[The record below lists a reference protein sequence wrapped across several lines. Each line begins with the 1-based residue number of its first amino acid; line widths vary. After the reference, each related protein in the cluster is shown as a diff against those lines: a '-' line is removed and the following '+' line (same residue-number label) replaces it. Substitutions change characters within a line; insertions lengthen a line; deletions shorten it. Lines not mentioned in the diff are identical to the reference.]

1 MVSIKDVAKKA
12 NVSISTVSNALN
24 GRANVS
30 DETRQR
36 VIEIA
41 NDMNYYPN
49 TMARNLKVKKTKTIA
64 FCFSEF
70 DRNFYFQIIKG
81 INDCVVNHGYDLIIC
96 AHHSI
101 EKFLRNGFVDGALVN
116 DKNVSDELILSTAS
130 QELPIVVLDRELKG
144 DHIYPVVVD
153 NYLAMETLVKDLL
166 IKGYKNFAYVS
177 GVEHT
182 QDNIERF
189 EGMRDTLR
197 DHDIPFLQKHY
208 HHGDFTE
215 LSGYQAARLMMISKD
230 IPEVVI
236 CANDDMAIGVVKAFK
251 ELGLKIPEDVSV
263 IGFDDIEL
271 SSLLEPHLTTVSIPK
286 YEWGIYAATILFRI
300 LVENER
306 HVVPNKI
313 MAQTKWRQTSR

>member
-12 NVSISTVSNALN
+12 KVSISTVSNALN

-30 DETRQR
+30 EETRQR
-36 VIEIA
+36 IIDIA

-64 FCFSEF
+64 FCFSQF

-81 INDCVVNHGYDLIIC
+81 INDCVINHGYDLIIC

-130 QELPIVVLDRELKG
+130 KELPIVLLDRELKG
-144 DHIYPVVVD
+144 QHIYPVVVN
-153 NYLAMETLVKDLL
+153 NYLAMEQLVKEL
-166 IKGYKNFAYVS
+166 IMKDYKKFSYVS
-177 GVEHT
+177 GIEST

-197 DHDIPFLQKHY
+197 DHNITFLQKHY
-208 HHGDFTE
+208 YHGDFTE
-215 LSGYQAARLMMISKD
+215 ISGYQAARLMMISKD

-251 ELGLKIPEDVSV
+251 EMGINIPEDVSV

-271 SSLLEPHLTTVSIPK
+271 SSILEPHITTISVPK
-286 YEWGIYAATILFRI
+286 YEWGIYAATILFRV
-300 LVENER
+300 LDGER

-313 MAQTKWRQTSR
+313 IAQTKWRQTTR

>member
-12 NVSISTVSNALN
+12 GVSISTVSNALN
-24 GRANVS
+24 GRSNVS
-30 DETRQR
+30 DKTRKR
-36 VIEIA
+36 IIEIA

-81 INDCVVNHGYDLIIC
+81 INDCVINHGYDLIIC

-116 DKNVSDELILSTAS
+116 DRNVSDELILSTAS
-130 QELPIVVLDRELKG
+130 EDLPIIVLDRELEG
-144 DHIYPVVVD
+144 EHIYPVVVN
-153 NYLAMETLVKDLL
+153 NYLAMENLVKDL
-166 IKGYKNFAYVS
+166 IGKGYKQYAYLS
-177 GVEHT
+177 GIEHT
-182 QDNIERF
+182 QDNIERY
-189 EGMRDTLR
+189 EGMRHTLEE
-197 DHDIPFLQKHY
+197 HGIPFTQKQY
-208 HHGDFTE
+208 YHGDFTE
-215 LSGYQAARLMMISKD
+215 KSGYQAARLMAISKD

-236 CANDDMAIGVVKAFK
+236 CANDDMAIGAVKAFK
-251 ELGLKIPEDVSV
+251 EFGLEIPRDVSI

-286 YEWGIYAATILFRI
+286 YEWGMYAATILFRI
-300 LVENER
+300 LLEEE
-306 HVVPNKI
+306 HIVPHKI
-313 MAQTKWRQTSR
+313 VAYTKWRQTSK